1 MTMTWNLLHVD
12 WNGERAPNDPGVGLG
27 GGVSCGAS
35 GCGSYITVAAIGS
48 VNLPMVTAACP
59 FGAALGA
66 ATCAQVPG
74 LLLRNFN

>member
-1 MTMTWNLLHVD
+1 MEPLACGLER
-12 WNGERAPNDPGVGLG
+12 GRAPNDPGVGLG

-74 LLLRNFN
+74 LLLGDFN